1 MSIQEISSNF
11 KRLLTGSDILGAGI
25 LIIVGIG
32 SFLLGKTWE
41 STPEAQIIHREA
53 AAVVTATEPEKSTIS
68 EETSVLPQIEV
79 KAASAAVPV
88 EGGYV
93 ASKNGTKYH
102 LPWCGGAKRIL
113 EQNKVWFATKQEAV
127 AAGYAPAANCP
138 GI

>member
-11 KRLLTGSDILGAGI
+11 KRLLTGSDVLGAGI

-41 STPEAQIIHREA
+41 STPEAQIIHRETG
-53 AAVVTATEPEKSTIS
+53 AVIQATEPEESTIS
-68 EETSVLPQIEV
+68 EEAPVSPKIEV

-113 EQNKVWFATKQEAV
+113 EENKVWFRTKEEAI
-127 AAGYAPAANCP
+127 AAGYTPAANCP